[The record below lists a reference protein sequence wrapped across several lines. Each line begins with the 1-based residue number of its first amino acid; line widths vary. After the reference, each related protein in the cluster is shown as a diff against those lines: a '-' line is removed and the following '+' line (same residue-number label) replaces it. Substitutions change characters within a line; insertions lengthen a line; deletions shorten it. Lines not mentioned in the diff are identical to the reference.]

1 MQFKN
6 TAQCTRATAQLTVS
20 REEPRIKVARLRNW
34 TRPDGRGNPDSEGTM
49 PLYEYLCSDCA
60 HQFERIVKFSD
71 APVTTCPKCGKE
83 TLEQMISAPAVQ
95 FKGSGWYVTD
105 YAHKSGSLSSSS
117 ASSDRGS
124 DTGKASSGNGGGE
137 SSSASPATEKN
148 PGGNGSSASS
158 GQSSAGSS
166 SNSGSSSSNSGG
178 DSGTKAKSDSK

>member
-6 TAQCTRATAQLTVS
+6 TAQCTRGTAQLTVL

-34 TRPDGRGNPDSEGTM
+34 ARPSGRGDLDSEGTM

-105 YAHKSGSLSSSS
+105 YAHKQGSLSSSS
-117 ASSDRGS
+117 ASSDSGS
-124 DTGKASSGNGGGE
+124 DTGKASSASSSSGGE
-137 SSSASPATEKN
+137 SISASA
-148 PGGNGSSASS
+148 
-158 GQSSAGSS
+158 
-166 SNSGSSSSNSGG
+166 
-178 DSGTKAKSDSK
+178 AKWREELRRKWLERKLWPEL